1 MNNLSRQAAVVPL
14 NDSFNRDQ
22 MGSMEQ
28 QPSFDTQGDSI
39 IAEVGQTIPIVFCK
53 RVSEVG
59 GAFVIPSLVR
69 YGLQNSNDSAVFS
82 NAYLVSEGQITSPLA
97 SVDDALIG
105 GFKSSDLDGLDSLT
119 PTFTFGA
126 LPTSDYVYGVDLT
139 TQYDFKTN
147 TYTNQGPVTLGGDLY
162 VLNPVGVVPDSVGSG
177 SFTATSSLPFCT
189 FLSVTLQSTNFNRR
203 VSYSVTTEVFNGSGT
218 LLYEYVN
225 SRTDTSSIGRVTGFT
240 FLTTVDGEEVDSGT
254 TPSITKSYSIIDPA
268 DAGSVSITLSL
279 PLTNPLEYD
288 DDTTGPIQQTYSD
301 FSTVDEVYFQYTE
314 QLRPPFLRPD
324 AINNY
329 SFPVYRDTTAG
340 DFSGLTI
347 LGVRGR
353 IGLIQG
359 EEVERRTDSSQAD
372 IDNFNTL
379 YNGKVLLFCSNGINV
394 TSVLTGTSGPSNNI
408 ADLINYLAS
417 KFVSSI
423 SINQTDLQTTA
434 NFTNANGLFFN
445 GALLSSVNFK
455 EWLETIAPYFLLT
468 PVNLESQISAL
479 PALPLSGNSL
489 KTSGFTPAATFTSAS
504 IAEGSYSVE
513 YVPLNERRPFE
524 AVMLWRDQGLNAFN
538 DRKPI
543 NKTVKVKY
551 AADTGD
557 LPQEQYD
564 MSEFCVTQAHAVLAA
579 KYILA
584 KRRRITHTASFT
596 VDVVSTQGL
605 RPGSLIAVELQRTTD
620 DGNSRTETNY
630 YLIDTISRSVT
641 GTAQITGE
649 YFPIE
654 GGASLISGDITS
666 GSFTITT

>member
-1 MNNLSRQAAVVPL
+1 MNNLSRQAAAVPL

-28 QPSFDTQGDSI
+28 QPSFDIEGDTPV
-39 IAEVGQTIPIVFCK
+39 AEVGQTIPIVFCK
-53 RVSEVG
+53 RVSDVG

-69 YGLQNSNDSAVFS
+69 YGLQNDEDSAVFS

-97 SVDDALIG
+97 SADDVIIG
-105 GFKSSDLDGLDSLT
+105 SVKVSDFVAPDELVTS
-119 PTFTFGA
+119 FTFGA
-126 LPTSDYVYGVDLT
+126 LPTIDYVYGVNT
-139 TQYDFKTN
+139 TLQYDTKTN
-147 TYTNQGPVTLGGDLY
+147 VYTSQGPVTLGGDLY
-162 VLNPVGVVPDSVGSG
+162 VLNPTGVVPDSVGSG
-177 SFTATSSLPFCT
+177 SFTATSSSPFCT
-189 FLSVTLQSTNFNRR
+189 FLSVSLESSPYNRS
-203 VSYSVTTEVFNGSGT
+203 VSYSETSKVFDGSGN

-225 SRTDTSSIGRVTGFT
+225 NKTDNSSIARVEGFT
-240 FLTTVDGEEVDSGT
+240 YLTTVDGEEVQSGQTLLT
-254 TPSITKSYSIIDPA
+254 TRSYTIVDPA
-268 DAGSVSITLSL
+268 DAGTVSITLSE
-279 PLTNPLEYD
+279 PLTDPLEYD
-288 DDTTGPIQQTYSD
+288 DLITALLERTYSD
-301 FSTVDEVYFQYTE
+301 FSTTDEVYFRYTE
-314 QLRPPFLRPD
+314 ILRPPFLLPT
-324 AINNY
+324 AINDF
-329 SFPVYRDTTAG
+329 SFPVYRSTTAG

-347 LGVRGR
+347 FGFQGR
-353 IGLIQG
+353 FALLQG
-359 EEVERRTDSSQAD
+359 DAVERNPQISQD
-372 IDNFNTL
+372 TIDRFNTF
-379 YNGKVLLFCSNGINV
+379 YNGKVVLFCSNGINV

-408 ADLINYLAS
+408 ADLINYLGS

-489 KTSGFTPAATFTSAS
+489 KTSGFTPAAIFTSAS

-584 KRRRITHTASFT
+584 KRRRITHRANFT

-649 YFPIE
+649 HFPIE